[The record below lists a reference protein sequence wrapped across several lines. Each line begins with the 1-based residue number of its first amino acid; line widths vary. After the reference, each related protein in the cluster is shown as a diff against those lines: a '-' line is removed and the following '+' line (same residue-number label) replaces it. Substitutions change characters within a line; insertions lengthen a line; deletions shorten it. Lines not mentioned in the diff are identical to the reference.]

1 MNIRNFNIRFQH
13 HDIKVKLP
21 KGYFKRKAG
30 PYPLV
35 VVQDSDD
42 LFKDIEREVIFVGLL
57 PNDDDTIY
65 TPWQDVV
72 KDEAFYR
79 AADDYILWISDEL
92 LPYLKKCFHISEQRR
107 DISIAGASLGGLV
120 ALYALF
126 KKPDAF
132 GTYILLSPS
141 IWYPGFL
148 TFMKQQ
154 HIIKAEEHVYWYIGM
169 LEDEQHPDINTNILA
184 QTEQGVDILNEL
196 LISEQM
202 SFHFVT
208 SSKGL
213 HQKMYFKKYFNKA
226 VKKLF

>member
-13 HDIKVKLP
+13 CDIKVKLP

-35 VVQDSDD
+35 IVQDGDD
-42 LFKDIEREVIFVGLL
+42 LFKDIEREVIFVGLVQ
-57 PNDDDTIY
+57 NDNDKIY
-65 TPWQDVV
+65 AAWQDKVE
-72 KDEAFYR
+72 DESFYS
-79 AADDYILWISDEL
+79 AVDDYLLWISDQL
-92 LPYLKKCFHISEQRR
+92 LPYLKKCFNVSEQRL

-120 ALYALF
+120 VLYALF
-126 KKPDAF
+126 KKPDTF
-132 GTYILLSPS
+132 GTYILISPS

-154 HIIKAEEHVYWYIGM
+154 PIIKEEEHVYWYIGT
-169 LEDEQHPDINTNILA
+169 LEDEQHPEINTNILA

-196 LISEQM
+196 LISEQIT
-202 SFHFVT
+202 FHFVT
-208 SSKGL
+208 NNKEL
-213 HQKMYFKKYFNKA
+213 HQQIYFKKYFNKA